1 MTVCFCVWLLPLGAF
16 IKGSMEKI
24 ACNGQRAFHMC
35 THMMNGNDASE
46 NAPSKVTTF
55 NQSPQQNTAKS
66 SASVG
71 IDFLLLDLAHRF
83 QDKTDFF
90 YLLIPYFYSQSY
102 YPSIDYPPEILSFI

>member
-1 MTVCFCVWLLPLGAF
+1 MTVCFFVWLLPLGAF

-35 THMMNGNDASE
+35 THMMNGNDALGST
-46 NAPSKVTTF
+46 PSKVTTF
-55 NQSPQQNTAKS
+55 NPSPQKNTAKS
-66 SASVG
+66 QASAG

-90 YLLIPYFYSQSY
+90 YLWTPHFYPQSY
-102 YPSIDYPPEILSFI
+102 YPPIDYPPEILSFF